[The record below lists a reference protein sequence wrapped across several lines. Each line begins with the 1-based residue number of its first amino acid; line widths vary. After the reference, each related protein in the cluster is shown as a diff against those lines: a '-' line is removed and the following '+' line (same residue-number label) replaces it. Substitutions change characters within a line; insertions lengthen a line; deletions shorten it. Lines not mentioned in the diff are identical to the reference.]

1 MELHHTDPIRLA
13 LTTVDPDE
21 MMNGLARLTVEVFL
35 VICRQVKD
43 YHGAGEGAL
52 LELPPEGSKLRTNI
66 QADNMT
72 AESILGL
79 ADHLKQK
86 SPNTTTS
93 DWLEKIQYSAIYH
106 LLY

>member
-1 MELHHTDPIRLA
+1 MF
-13 LTTVDPDE
+13 V
-21 MMNGLARLTVEVFL
+21 

-43 YHGAGEGAL
+43 YHDAGEGAL
-52 LELPPEGSKLRTNI
+52 LELPPKRSTLKTNI
-66 QADNMT
+66 HADNMT